1 MKANEL
7 RIGNYVCVTEKHP
20 LKVKIIN
27 DSDGIMSTVSDNSIF
42 ITTASLLAY
51 KPIPLTEEWLL
62 KFGFKKNIE
71 DEWDESLTVDVDNP
85 VFLYNWTYNISD
97 VFSFYSDFCYSET
110 KTELCFEFESTGV
123 NIKYIHQLQNIY
135 HALTGEELTIK
146 QNDEK

>member
-62 KFGFKKNIE
+62 KFGFEEAGDKFYEKGLLFTNC
-71 DEWDESLTVDVDNP
+71 W
-85 VFLYNWTYNISD
+85 FLYFNITCKGKVTLSTDSEEYYLTD
-97 VFSFYSDFCYSET
+97 VPN
-110 KTELCFEFESTGV
+110 V
-123 NIKYIHQLQNIY
+123 HQLQNLY